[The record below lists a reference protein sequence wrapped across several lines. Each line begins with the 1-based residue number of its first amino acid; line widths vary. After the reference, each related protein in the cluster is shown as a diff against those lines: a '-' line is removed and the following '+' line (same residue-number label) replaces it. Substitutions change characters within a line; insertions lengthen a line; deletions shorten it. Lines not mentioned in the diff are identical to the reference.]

1 MRVATACYLLVL
13 TGSVSAVRAD
23 ETSLRT
29 GLVYHPDFLLHIDGF
44 VHPERPERLTA
55 IMAGLKRSGLLADVV
70 RIRARPAANKW
81 LTRIHTPAYLRELKV
96 ATRRAPLQLDRDTW
110 ISADSL
116 RVARLASGG
125 VLRAAQAVATG
136 KIRNAF
142 AIVRPPGH
150 HALPDRAMGF
160 CLLNHVAI
168 AARYIQEKHGLK
180 RILIVD
186 WDVHHGNG
194 TQDVFYDDP
203 SVLYFSTHQFPYYPG
218 SGAAEERGNEE
229 GLGTTVNVPLPSG
242 SGDADILKAFQ
253 EKLIPAADAFRP
265 NFVLISSGFDA
276 HQDDDLADLRVSTEG
291 YAALT
296 RVVVA
301 IAERHAEGRLVSVL
315 EGGYDLDAL
324 AQASE
329 AHLRVLMNQAD

>member
-1 MRVATACYLLVL
+1 MRIATACYLLVL
-13 TGSVSAVRAD
+13 TGSFSEVHAD
-23 ETSLRT
+23 ENSLRT
-29 GLVYHPDFLLHIDGF
+29 GLVYHPDFLLHIDRL

-55 IMAGLKRSGLLADVV
+55 IMSGLKSSGLLADVV
-70 RIRARPAANKW
+70 RLRARPAARKW
-81 LTRIHTPAYLRELKV
+81 LTRIHTPAYLQALKV
-96 ATRRAPLQLDRDTW
+96 ATRQAPYQLDQDTW

-116 RVARLASGG
+116 RVAKLATGG

-150 HALPDRAMGF
+150 HAFPDRAMGF

-218 SGAAEERGNEE
+218 SGAAEEQGNGA

-242 SGDADILKAFQ
+242 SGDADILQAFQ

-265 NFVLISSGFDA
+265 DFVLISSGFDA

-301 IAERHAEGRLVSVL
+301 IAERHAGGRLVSVL

-324 AQASE
+324 AQTSA